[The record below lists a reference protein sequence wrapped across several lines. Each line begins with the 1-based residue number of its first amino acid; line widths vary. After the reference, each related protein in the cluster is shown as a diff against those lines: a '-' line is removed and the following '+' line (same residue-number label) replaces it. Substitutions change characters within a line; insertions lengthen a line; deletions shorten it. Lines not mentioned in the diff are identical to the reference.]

1 MNRMTQGCE
10 FRNEEAE
17 WLMGQLSE
25 LKEYVRASVR
35 DAVAVHEVERGI
47 WGRVLRL
54 GREALGL
61 YFSLQGEG
69 DVGESVT
76 LAEGRKVRRLVGTY
90 ARQYRSIFGEFT
102 LNRVVYGTREG
113 QKLEEVPLDAR
124 LQLPQSIFSYVL
136 QDWDQQLAVEN
147 PYGQVNRVLSKILGF
162 EQPLDSIER
171 IAIGAAE
178 AVPGYRET
186 KPVPKAEE
194 EGEYLVISA
203 DGKGVPIRRAV
214 EEPASMAHACSRGPK
229 PDRKRMA
236 IVGSVYTVDAVQRSA
251 EAVVESLFRRPGEKP
266 QEPRTPRAKPRHKQV
281 RAALSREREG
291 VMVNATE
298 EIIGWLAD
306 QARQR
311 TSEHKTVVIMDGQ
324 PSLWEAIDKHIP
336 KEQRIEILDLLH
348 VTPRLWEAAHL
359 FYPEGSEAALEFVR
373 HRVLRILQ
381 GKSGTVTG
389 GLRQMGTKA
398 RLKGRRAERL
408 ERLCRYL
415 KKNQSRMRYDVSLTE
430 GYPIAS
436 GVIEGACRHFV
447 KDRMERAGMR
457 WTIDRAQA
465 MLDLRS
471 TYLNGD
477 WDEFTAFRTKRE
489 TERLYRH
496 HDILD
501 TTPWP
506 MAA

>member
-1 MNRMTQGCE
+1 MNRMTQGGE

-25 LKEYVRASVR
+25 LKEYVGASVR

-76 LAEGRKVRRLVGTY
+76 LAKGRKVRRLVGTY

-113 QKLEEVPLDAR
+113 QKLEGVPLDAR

-186 KPVPKAEE
+186 KPVPKVEE

-203 DGKGVPIRRAV
+203 DGKG
-214 EEPASMAHACSRGPK
+214 
-229 PDRKRMA
+229 
-236 IVGSVYTVDAVQRSA
+236 YRSA
-251 EAVVESLFRRPGEKP
+251 GRRGACAWGQCLLAGAQARSEAHGDRGQRLYGGRRPTQCRRGGGVAVSAARGEAA
-266 QEPRTPRAKPRHKQV
+266 RT
-281 RAALSREREG
+281 
-291 VMVNATE
+291 T
-298 EIIGWLAD
+298 
-306 QARQR
+306 
-311 TSEHKTVVIMDGQ
+311 
-324 PSLWEAIDKHIP
+324 PSPCEAI
-336 KEQRIEILDLLH
+336 
-348 VTPRLWEAAHL
+348 A
-359 FYPEGSEAALEFVR
+359 
-373 HRVLRILQ
+373 
-381 GKSGTVTG
+381 
-389 GLRQMGTKA
+389 
-398 RLKGRRAERL
+398 
-408 ERLCRYL
+408 
-415 KKNQSRMRYDVSLTE
+415 
-430 GYPIAS
+430 
-436 GVIEGACRHFV
+436 
-447 KDRMERAGMR
+447 
-457 WTIDRAQA
+457 
-465 MLDLRS
+465 
-471 TYLNGD
+471 
-477 WDEFTAFRTKRE
+477 
-489 TERLYRH
+489 
-496 HDILD
+496 
-501 TTPWP
+501 
-506 MAA
+506 